1 MPKAFL
7 RRKVVQPNRPK
18 RQPVVYWRVVG
29 VTLGTTA
36 LVIITLIFALKA
48 LADSRR
54 SATPSMRNPPA
65 LPGPLERQAEDPAR
79 MPDVKPK
86 PETKPRP
93 MMIDPARMKD
103 EEKEA
108 GLDAHAK
115 SRPLLAAVENHAPSG
130 FN

>member
-7 RRKVVQPNRPK
+7 RREVVQPNKPK

-36 LVIITLIFALKA
+36 LVTITLIFALKA

-54 SATPSMRNPPA
+54 STAPGMRNQNVLPA
-65 LPGPLERQAEDPAR
+65 PFERQGEDPVR
-79 MPDVKPK
+79 VPDVK
-86 PETKPRP
+86 PETKP
-93 MMIDPARMKD
+93 IDPARMKD
-103 EEKEA
+103 EEKKEA
-108 GLDAHAK
+108 VLDAHTKHRA
-115 SRPLLAAVENHAPSG
+115 LLAAVENYAPSG

>member
-1 MPKAFL
+1 MPKAL
-7 RRKVVQPNRPK
+7 VRRQVVQPNKPK
-18 RQPVVYWRVVG
+18 RQPLVYWRVVG

-54 SATPSMRNPPA
+54 SATPAPARNQIMLPA
-65 LPGPLERQAEDPAR
+65 PLEQQGEDAE
-79 MPDVKPK
+79 KPK
-86 PETKPRP
+86 PDTKPRP
-93 MMIDPARMKD
+93 RMMEPAPMKD
-103 EEKEA
+103 EEKKEA
-108 GLDAHAK
+108 VLDAHAK